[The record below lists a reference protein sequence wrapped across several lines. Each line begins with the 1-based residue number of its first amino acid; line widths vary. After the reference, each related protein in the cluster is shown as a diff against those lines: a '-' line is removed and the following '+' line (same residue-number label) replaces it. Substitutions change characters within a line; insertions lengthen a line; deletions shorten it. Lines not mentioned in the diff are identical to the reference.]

1 VKKMQQ
7 ADKSLRLD
15 GVMVNVSPVDRN
27 AARLAYPA
35 QKGN

>member
-1 VKKMQQ
+1 MQQ

-15 GVMVNVSPVDRN
+15 SVMANVSPVDRN